1 MNHLAYFGFN
11 DDPFRMTPDRDF
23 FYASGNHTS
32 LAETIK
38 FGLKQGDGF
47 IIALGEVGTGKTMLL
62 RMLMGELDLEFETA
76 FLVSPHLTPKQL
88 LLAILCDI
96 GLEERGHSRMSLDH
110 LLRILNNY
118 LFTLSKKGKR
128 LLIIIDEAQNLPDES
143 IEQLRLLSNFE
154 SDKSKWLQII
164 LVGQPELKVKVE
176 QKHLR
181 QLLQRVT
188 VMETLY
194 PLTEKEMALYVHF
207 RLNKAGRGDL
217 RLDKKARRELWRYSG
232 GVPRLINK
240 LMSRVLLVSYARQGD
255 FNRKVILEAAE
266 SLHLKKKGW
275 FGKLSSGR
283 WFIPLAAALLIAL
296 SFIVTR
302 PHELFLT
309 WLER

>member
-47 IIALGEVGTGKTMLL
+47 IIALGEVGTGKTM
-62 RMLMGELDLEFETA
+62 MLKMIMGEVSSEFETA

-128 LLIIIDEAQNLPDES
+128 LLIIIDEAQNLPDNS

-154 SDKSKWLQII
+154 SDKNKWLQII
-164 LVGQPELKVKVE
+164 LVGQPELKEKIE

-194 PLTEKEMALYVHF
+194 PLTEKDMSLYIHF

-217 RLDKKARRELWRYSG
+217 RLDKTARRELWRFTG

-240 LMSRVLLVSYARQGD
+240 LMSRVLLVSYSRQGD
-255 FNRKVILEAAE
+255 FSKKIIKEAAE
-266 SLHLKKKGW
+266 SLHLKKNGFFSDLKPA
-275 FGKLSSGR
+275 R
-283 WFIPLAAALLIAL
+283 WLFSLAATLIVAL
-296 SFIVTR
+296 SV
-302 PHELFLT
+302 LLT
-309 WLER
+309 QPW